1 MKGVLLARCPG
12 AAIVDITHEVPAH
25 DVPHGAFVL
34 EFASRTFPPDA
45 VHIAVVDPGVGT
57 DRRPLV
63 VVTPD
68 GTFVGPDNGLF
79 GYVLDRFDYGAGSSG
94 LRRPFE
100 PVSGPVPDTCQAFV
114 PDDPT
119 LWAEPVSDT
128 FHGRDVFAPVAAHL
142 ANGMSPGSLG
152 HRVYE
157 VLRLWVPGPVWRG
170 ALVHGMVVYVDR
182 FGNLVSNIRA
192 ADLGAVEYVEVQGV
206 RIEGMSRSYRE
217 STGPLALVGSHGW
230 VEVAV
235 TEGSAADLAGAS
247 VGTEIVLRDSGAQA
261 AHKLLPPAGED

>member
-79 GYVLDRFDYGAGSSG
+79 GYVLDRFDSGPGSSG
-94 LRRPFE
+94 PRRPFE
-100 PVSGPVPDTCQAFV
+100 PVSGPVPDTCHAYEL
-114 PDDPT
+114 DDPT
-119 LWAEPVSDT
+119 LWRQPASDT

-142 ANGMSPGSLG
+142 ANGMSPGSVG
-152 HRVYE
+152 HRVDE
-157 VLRLWVPGPVWRG
+157 VLRLWVPRPVRRG

-217 STGPLALVGSHGW
+217 STGPLALVGSHGR

-235 TEGSAADLAGAS
+235 TEGSAADLTGAS

-261 AHKLLPPAGED
+261 THKLLPPAGED